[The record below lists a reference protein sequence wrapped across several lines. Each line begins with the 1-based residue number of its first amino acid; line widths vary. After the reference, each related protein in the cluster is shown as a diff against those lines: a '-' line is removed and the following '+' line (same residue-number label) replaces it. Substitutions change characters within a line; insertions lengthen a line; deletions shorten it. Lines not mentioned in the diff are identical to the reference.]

1 MRKHLR
7 EDEWIIPSLTL
18 LLLGLGAVAVYSA
31 TSSTDPSLFT
41 RQLIYI
47 GIGVFLY
54 IGATLTPERL
64 TYAFT
69 FIIYG
74 LVMVLLVV
82 VLFIGTGPT
91 GRWLGVGAFHIQPSE
106 LAKLAVILAVA
117 HLLSDKRID
126 LAKWRHVVL
135 LAIVAGAPFALI
147 ILEPDLGTSLVVPV
161 IVGVM
166 AYWAGL
172 PLLVLV
178 VVSSPLAVML
188 ASSNPF
194 TLTVIIGLLILFA
207 YWSGIRIS
215 LAVVWGI
222 VVGVAGSLAP
232 VMLSKLHPYQ
242 RERLTAFLDPEADPL
257 GSGYQL
263 IQSKVAIGSGR
274 FWGKGLLEGSQT
286 QGGFLPEQHTDFIFS
301 VIGEELG
308 FVGATIAV
316 ILFWGLVIRLIWL
329 ARRVESPYASLI
341 LIGVASMLGFQVL
354 VNIGMVTGIMPVT
367 GLPLPL
373 FSYGGSSMITTM
385 LGLGLATG
393 LASRRRV
400 HSLSGISHV

>member
-1 MRKHLR
+1 
-7 EDEWIIPSLTL
+7 
-18 LLLGLGAVAVYSA
+18 
-31 TSSTDPSLFT
+31 
-41 RQLIYI
+41 
-47 GIGVFLY
+47 
-54 IGATLTPERL
+54 
-64 TYAFT
+64 
-69 FIIYG
+69 
-74 LVMVLLVV
+74 
-82 VLFIGTGPT
+82 
-91 GRWLGVGAFHIQPSE
+91 
-106 LAKLAVILAVA
+106 
-117 HLLSDKRID
+117 
-126 LAKWRHVVL
+126 
-135 LAIVAGAPFALI
+135 
-147 ILEPDLGTSLVVPV
+147 
-161 IVGVM
+161 
-166 AYWAGL
+166 
-172 PLLVLV
+172 LLVLV